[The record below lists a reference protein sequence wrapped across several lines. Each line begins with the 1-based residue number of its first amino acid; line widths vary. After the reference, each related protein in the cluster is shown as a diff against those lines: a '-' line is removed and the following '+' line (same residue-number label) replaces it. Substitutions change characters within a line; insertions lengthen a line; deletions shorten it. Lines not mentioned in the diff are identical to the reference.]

1 MLATFAI
8 SIVLS
13 VQLLRLD
20 FSKEFTPAM
29 AAAGIVP
36 PPPPI
41 NPLCEYRSA
50 VCYFKQMLI
59 PL

>member
-13 VQLLRLD
+13 VNLLRFD
-20 FSKEFTPAM
+20 FSKEFTPQM

-41 NPLCEYRSA
+41 NPLCEYLST
-50 VCYFKQMLI
+50 VHYFE
-59 PL
+59 